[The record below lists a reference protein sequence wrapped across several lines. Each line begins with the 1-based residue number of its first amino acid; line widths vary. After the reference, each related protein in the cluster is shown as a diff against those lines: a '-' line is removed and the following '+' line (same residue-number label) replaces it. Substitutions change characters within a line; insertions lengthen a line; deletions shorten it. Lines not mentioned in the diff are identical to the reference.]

1 METTKSFIRVY
12 DISPEVAEQF
22 QDEYTCT
29 ELATVLVPQAD
40 HDDDAWG
47 VSDAED
53 YDYEYSHHQ
62 ARMEFALET
71 KWAVPVE
78 WLTSA
83 SARTP
88 QFRDKVLAMTTIQK
102 DETVVTGVVVKNG
115 EVLTNNPIFQ
125 LTLEEV
131 HAHYED
137 ESGEAI
143 DELDS
148 NIWGSIEEFLATCEK
163 AYT

>member
-12 DISPEVAEQF
+12 DINPETAEQF
-22 QDEYTCT
+22 QDEYSCT
-29 ELATVLVPQAD
+29 ELATVLVPQGD

-53 YDYEYSHHQ
+53 YEYEYSRHKS
-62 ARMEFALET
+62 RMEFALET

-88 QFRDKVLAMTTIQK
+88 QFKDKVLAMTTIQK

-115 EVLTNNPIFQ
+115 EVLTNSPIFE
-125 LTLEEV
+125 LTIEEV
-131 HAHYED
+131 QAHYED
-137 ESGEAI
+137 ESGEGI

-148 NIWGSIEEFLATCEK
+148 NIWGSIEEFLTTCEK
-163 AYT
+163 SYT